1 MQLGFLLNHREAIPK
16 IGQWYFDRWD
26 RRIDG
31 KTVDYTIG
39 QLDKYLNDD
48 RIPFMLVAT
57 ERKNVIAVAQ
67 LKFREM
73 EELFPENEHWLGGV
87 FVVPEYR
94 GRGFGSIIAEEIAIR
109 APTYGVSILHL
120 QTEQLDG
127 GIYARL
133 GWRPV
138 EQAETRG
145 RPVLVMERAV
155 DLFANES

>member
-1 MQLGFLLNHREAIPK
+1 MQFDFLLNHMEAIQK

-73 EELFPENEHWLGGV
+73 EKLFPEREHWLGGV
-87 FVVPEYR
+87 FVAPEYR
-94 GRGFGSIIAEEIAIR
+94 GRGLGSKIAEEIAIR
-109 APTYGVSILHL
+109 APTYGVSTLHL

-145 RPVLVMERAV
+145 IPVLVMERAV
-155 DLFANES
+155 GLFANES